1 MIQQLLER
9 WKKEFGGV
17 NGAMIAR
24 APGRVNLIG
33 EHTDYNDGYVL
44 PCAIEQ
50 AVWIMA
56 RARDDNTIRIA
67 SLNYNENFDTRLD
80 RLEPLPNRS
89 WPDYLLGVASV
100 LQQAGH
106 ELRGWEGVVGGNV
119 PLGAGLSSSAAIEV
133 VTATV
138 LREFFQLELNDRE
151 LALLAQK
158 AENDYVGVQC
168 GVMDQFASAFGKVDH
183 MLFLDCRTLEIR
195 QIPASL
201 GAYEIVICDTKVER
215 GLSGSE
221 YNTRRSQCEEGA
233 RILQQRR
240 SESIHALRD
249 ASLEDIEAC
258 RDQMPETVF
267 RRCRHVVTENPR
279 VLDTIEALRTG
290 DLNRVG
296 TLMRESHNSLRDD
309 YEVSCPELNLLVDLA
324 MDCQGV
330 VGARMTGAGFGGC
343 TVNLVEKSHLDG
355 FRDRIVS
362 AYEKETGRSPE
373 ITITRPAQGATI
385 VDVFF

>member
-1 MIQQLLER
+1 MIQQILER
-9 WKKEFGGV
+9 WKCEVGDV

-50 AVWIMA
+50 AIWIMA
-56 RARDDNTIRIA
+56 RARDDNAIRIA
-67 SLNYNENFDTRLD
+67 SLNYDETFEAQLD

-89 WPDYLLGVASV
+89 WPDYLLGVASI
-100 LQQAGH
+100 LRQNGH
-106 ELRGWEGVVGGNV
+106 ELSGWEAVVGGNV

-138 LREFFQLELNDRE
+138 LRELFQLELNDRE

-158 AENDYVGVQC
+158 AENDYIGVQC
-168 GVMDQFASAFGKVDH
+168 GIMDQFASAFGKVNH

-201 GAYEIVICDTKVER
+201 GSYELVICDTKVER
-215 GLSGSE
+215 KLSGSE
-221 YNTRRSQCEEGA
+221 YNTRRNQCEEGA
-233 RILQQRR
+233 QILQKHR
-240 SESIHALRD
+240 SESIRALRD

-258 RDQMPETVF
+258 RDLMTDIVF

-279 VLDTIEALRTG
+279 VLDTIEALQTG

-296 TLMRESHNSLRDD
+296 NLMQESHNSLRDD
-309 YEVSCPELNLLVDLA
+309 YEVSCPELNVLVDLA
-324 MDCQGV
+324 MNCQGV
-330 VGARMTGAGFGGC
+330 LGARMTGAGFGGC
-343 TVNLVEKSHLDG
+343 TVNLVEKSQVDH

-362 AYEKETGRSPE
+362 AYKEETGRFPE
-373 ITITRPAQGATI
+373 ITVTRPAQGATI
-385 VDVFF
+385 VDVF